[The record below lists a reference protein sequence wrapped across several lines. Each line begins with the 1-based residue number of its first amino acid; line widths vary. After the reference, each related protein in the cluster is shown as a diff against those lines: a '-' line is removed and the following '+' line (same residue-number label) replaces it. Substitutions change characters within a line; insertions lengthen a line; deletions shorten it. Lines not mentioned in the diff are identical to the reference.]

1 MKRKPSDLQTVP
13 SESMMN
19 LTDYG
24 MRVDSYI
31 PQQRDIKHWDTR
43 NSHNRF
49 SGGVTSPQSCHSE
62 DLSYRNGNV
71 HGNLTEINNNKL
83 SKNSG
88 SRMYSSHMDIYRT
101 PPTLSYIKENSE
113 NCIIR
118 SDEMY
123 SDKSVKNASL
133 NSNDPE
139 SVSRAHSVGDLSTG
153 LTFSVVGQRKADSI
167 QTPNNSSFKPVAI
180 DNGNVKKSTGKTYPT
195 TSDPKRKE
203 SARKC
208 AENKKD
214 LQNTLRDLLTNISE
228 TKERECAKTQN
239 ANSNSNKRDTTTT
252 PIKPKRA
259 LPSVPQGQVD
269 DRKKHYTEMVKI
281 RMSEHSRNGQSSS
294 SGTSSSVRTVLDT
307 PLDKEVSDYLGNDR
321 ESCPGMLENVQFN
334 KENNGNISHRKGDNL
349 HHDTLNVSI
358 PLSVRSCDSGQATI
372 TSLSSTVDSGYLTN
386 EAENDM
392 YSSVSYTKCLQKS
405 AQNFYSKKTPVVH
418 SQSLHNEST
427 KHLQESVKS
436 AKHIQESAKHLQE
449 STKSAKQ
456 LQESAKG
463 AKYLQESAIPVPGH
477 LRNER
482 TTISF
487 KEKDNNSGMRT
498 FPRSGHST
506 SISNDNYL
514 ESIASKVIQE
524 TQKSKLK
531 VCDKPMKYSSMKQ
544 LPTSDLMA
552 EGQRLQQ
559 PKSQGQ
565 NMSVFKSEIDEL
577 KQINKNEVI
586 NVKTKVAKTV
596 HCESSP
602 QTEGEG
608 QIPVTES
615 HYNTLPGNW
624 KYQNNQ
630 NLNDNS
636 VKRLPSLHQLSQTYR
651 FIPVTLS
658 IGLEYNILDHL
669 HLCENCVM
677 LQNTKKTLK
686 RESPAMSP
694 PQGKYARLGGPGS
707 AFKPVKVSDTSM
719 YSVISVK
726 EVSNVF
732 HHKILQKGDIL
743 IEVCNC
749 LLGEGEGYS
758 LRCVIV
764 LISGVW
770 EG

>member
-31 PQQRDIKHWDTR
+31 PQQRDVKHWDTR

-49 SGGVTSPQSCHSE
+49 SGRVTSPQSCHSE

-83 SKNSG
+83 SKHTG

-113 NCIIR
+113 NCVIR

-123 SDKSVKNASL
+123 SDESVKKKGSL

-153 LTFSVVGQRKADSI
+153 LTLSVVGQRKADSI
-167 QTPNNSSFKPVAI
+167 QCLSGSNNSTFKPVAI

-195 TSDPKRKE
+195 SDSKRKE

-259 LPSVPQGQVD
+259 LPSVPQGQAD

-294 SGTSSSVRTVLDT
+294 SRTSSSVRTVLDT

-321 ESCPGMLENVQFN
+321 ESCPGMLENVQF
-334 KENNGNISHRKGDNL
+334 KENNGNISHRKSDNL

-386 EAENDM
+386 DAENDM
-392 YSSVSYTKCLQKS
+392 YSSTSYTKCLQKS
-405 AQNFYSKKTPVVH
+405 AQNFYSKKTSVIH
-418 SQSLHNEST
+418 SQSLHNESS
-427 KHLQESVKS
+427 KHLQET
-436 AKHIQESAKHLQE
+436 AKSAKHLQE
-449 STKSAKQ
+449 SAKQ
-456 LQESAKG
+456 LQESVQSTKHLQEGAKS

-487 KEKDNNSGMRT
+487 KEKDINSRMRT

-506 SISNDNYL
+506 SISSDNYL

-552 EGQRLQQ
+552 EEGQRLQQ
-559 PKSQGQ
+559 PKSQVQ
-565 NMSVFKSEIDEL
+565 NISVFKSEIDEL
-577 KQINKNEVI
+577 KQINKSEVI

-596 HCESSP
+596 NCESSSRS
-602 QTEGEG
+602 EGDG

-630 NLNDNS
+630 NLDNNS
-636 VKRLPSLHQLSQTYR
+636 VKRLPSLHQLSQAYR

-677 LQNTKKTLK
+677 LQNTKKNLK

-749 LLGEGEGYS
+749 LVYQ
-758 LRCVIV
+758 
-764 LISGVW
+764 
-770 EG
+770 